1 MKKLLLA
8 IVLVGVSMAL
18 VACSAPKEDFIKVSC
33 PECNIE
39 SYHEV
44 LGEP

>member
-1 MKKLLLA
+1 MKKLLML
-8 IVLVGVSMAL
+8 VLLVGVSFSLA
-18 VACSAPKEDFIKVSC
+18 ACTAPREDFIKLSC
-33 PECNIE
+33 PECNVE